1 MEVRDGLCGI
11 CPAGCWVRAT
21 IEDGELRQVEPL
33 PDHPLGMICTNGVHS
48 PEIVHDP
55 QRLQHPLKR
64 VGPKGT
70 FEFEPIS
77 WEEAMN
83 TIAGRLQAIKAESG
97 PEATAIYTGRG
108 SFELS
113 LCDIFQPAGV
123 AISSASSVLFPF
135 GSPNTLGVGAL
146 CYVSF
151 AMIAPHTTMGEMYHT
166 MDFDIDQA
174 QLIVVWGANPATDSP
189 PLAHEQIQ
197 QARQRGAEVVVIDPR
212 RTETARDA
220 GAEWVPIRPGTDG
233 ALALGLINVLVEEEL
248 YDEEFVSHW
257 TVGWEPLLDYIQHFR
272 PEAVEEITGIPAAK
286 VVELAR
292 RIAQARGACPVMY
305 TGLEYADSGVQAIR
319 AVFTLWAVAGQL
331 DVPGGLLFRMKENR
345 FPINRQG
352 LVANPDVRQALGRDR
367 FPVYSMYRGESHAIA
382 LPDSILKG
390 EPYKIRS
397 LMILGGSIITAWP
410 NPSVWREALAALD
423 FLVTIDR
430 HFTADSAWAD
440 IVLPATTG
448 YEISSYMTYGPL
460 FKIRD
465 KLIEPVGEARD
476 DFHILSDLAARLGY
490 GDKYPQSDEER
501 LRYALEGSGFTLEE
515 VRANGGEVRR
525 PTVMTQYKKW
535 ERGLLREDGQPGFDT
550 PSAKFEIA
558 SSILEEHGYDA
569 LPVYTEPKEGPL
581 ARPDLAQRYPL
592 VFNSGARIFADF
604 RSQHHGV
611 PGLQRK
617 APEPLVTLNTEDAK
631 ERGIASGD
639 QVLLETLR
647 GRLKYRAHVTD
658 DIVPGAIE
666 ANMGGGGPL
675 GTEAWKEC
683 NVNDLTDLANYD
695 PISGFPVYKA
705 LLCEVVRA
713 EGDGR
718 PRPEPDRE
726 ESEADA
732 SAGAVERLRPTRQVY
747 LDNNATSNVH
757 AEVLE
762 AMLPFLKDQG
772 GNPSSIH
779 GRGVAGRDA
788 VEAARRKVAQVLNC
802 TARRVVF
809 TSGGSEAD
817 NLAIKGLAFALQ
829 EKGNHIITTAIEH
842 PAVLNACR
850 GLEPFGFETTV
861 LEVDAEGRVDRQ
873 ELAEALRPE
882 TILVSVM
889 MANNEIGTVQ
899 PIADLAALAHERGA
913 LFHTDAVQALGKIPI
928 DVKELDVDLLSLS
941 AHKAHGPKGVGALY
955 VRSGIA
961 LSPLIDGGGQ
971 ERKLRS
977 GTENVPGIVGFG
989 KACDLAARWLNQK
1002 EPARIAALRD
1012 RLEAGIRQ
1020 LVPDARLNGHP
1031 VQRLPNTLNLSLP
1044 GMRGESLVL
1053 FLDRHGVYFSSGS
1066 ACKSGNPAPSH
1077 VLLSIGLTEDEAHC
1091 AVRLSLGVDN
1101 DEADIDYVL
1110 EALGEVIRESQSSV
1124 RFVSCR

>member
-174 QLIVVWGANPATDSP
+174 QIIVVWGANPATDSP

-197 QARQRGAEVVVIDPR
+197 RARQRGAEVVVIDPR
-212 RTETARDA
+212 RTETAQDA

-639 QVLLETLR
+639 QVFLETLR

-726 ESEADA
+726 E
-732 SAGAVERLRPTRQVY
+732 
-747 LDNNATSNVH
+747 
-757 AEVLE
+757 
-762 AMLPFLKDQG
+762 
-772 GNPSSIH
+772 
-779 GRGVAGRDA
+779 
-788 VEAARRKVAQVLNC
+788 
-802 TARRVVF
+802 
-809 TSGGSEAD
+809 
-817 NLAIKGLAFALQ
+817 
-829 EKGNHIITTAIEH
+829 
-842 PAVLNACR
+842 
-850 GLEPFGFETTV
+850 
-861 LEVDAEGRVDRQ
+861 
-873 ELAEALRPE
+873 
-882 TILVSVM
+882 
-889 MANNEIGTVQ
+889 
-899 PIADLAALAHERGA
+899 
-913 LFHTDAVQALGKIPI
+913 
-928 DVKELDVDLLSLS
+928 
-941 AHKAHGPKGVGALY
+941 
-955 VRSGIA
+955 
-961 LSPLIDGGGQ
+961 
-971 ERKLRS
+971 
-977 GTENVPGIVGFG
+977 
-989 KACDLAARWLNQK
+989 
-1002 EPARIAALRD
+1002 
-1012 RLEAGIRQ
+1012 
-1020 LVPDARLNGHP
+1020 
-1031 VQRLPNTLNLSLP
+1031 
-1044 GMRGESLVL
+1044 
-1053 FLDRHGVYFSSGS
+1053 
-1066 ACKSGNPAPSH
+1066 
-1077 VLLSIGLTEDEAHC
+1077 
-1091 AVRLSLGVDN
+1091 
-1101 DEADIDYVL
+1101 
-1110 EALGEVIRESQSSV
+1110 
-1124 RFVSCR
+1124 